1 MFITYC
7 RNHPGAKRTV
17 NHGESDGYVHHD
29 HHKEHQPQE
38 DQTATPFLL
47 ILVNICLCS
56 DYWSLLKLR
65 IFHVCM
71 HNLGSKWSIGMYLL
85 IIHVPYYKCEQCNNK
100 NVFVR
105 GKFCEDQFFVKFVTT
120 TIYLGTTKNYVYLLF
135 PYEISY
141 KRMLYY
147 IIITKILPHRN
158 ILVCQ

>member
-1 MFITYC
+1 M
-7 RNHPGAKRTV
+7 
-17 NHGESDGYVHHD
+17 
-29 HHKEHQPQE
+29 
-38 DQTATPFLL
+38 
-47 ILVNICLCS
+47 
-56 DYWSLLKLR
+56 
-65 IFHVCM
+65 
-71 HNLGSKWSIGMYLL
+71 
-85 IIHVPYYKCEQCNNK
+85 YYKCEQCNNK

-158 ILVCQ
+158 ILVCQYCTSLFHFLVLYQFLLHYVIDNPWFQYEKYLREISWQFWIVSIRSHISTVSHAE